1 MPSNNELCRME
12 AFELAGRVRAKEISP
27 VEVVD
32 AVFERMERLEP
43 ELHAFCTP
51 TPEMAREQ
59 AQRLEREISSGGD
72 PGPLAGVPVGIKD
85 LHAVKGIR
93 MVLGS
98 HAYKDFVP
106 DEDDVAVE
114 RLKDAGAIVLGK
126 TNVPEFGYSGV
137 GHNPV
142 FETTTNPWD
151 TRLTPGGS
159 SAGSGAAVASG
170 MGPIALGSDGGGSVR
185 IPASFCGLFGM
196 KASMGRV
203 PLYPS
208 CRDERYPGAS
218 GWESLEHIGPMS
230 RTVRDGALML
240 SVMAGPDDRDRLS
253 IPQEPGFDPLDAI
266 GGDLPRGLRVAYS
279 SDWGY
284 AAVDP
289 EVRRVVGEAA
299 RVFESDLGCTV
310 EEAHPGFEDPYE
322 AFWGLVIMET
332 DLAGMRKMAEE
343 LGEKMSPHLVE
354 VLELDWKAEDI
365 TNAVMMRK
373 AVYNKMWRFMRDYDL
388 LLTPTLAVPPFETG
402 IQGPEVIEG
411 REVEPF
417 YWLSFTLPINMTGQP
432 AATIPAGFTEGGL
445 PVGMQIVGR
454 HLDDALVLKAS
465 AAFEA
470 ARPWKDRWP
479 RLLDEAGV

>member
-1 MPSNNELCRME
+1 ME
-12 AFELAGRVRAKEISP
+12 AFELARRVRAKEVSP
-27 VEVVD
+27 IEVVD
-32 AVFERMERLEP
+32 AVFERMDRLEP

-51 TPEMAREQ
+51 TPDIAREE
-59 AQRLEREISSGGD
+59 AQRLEREISSGGA

-85 LHAVKGIR
+85 LHAVKGVR

-151 TRLTPGGS
+151 TSLTPGGS

-240 SVMAGPDDRDRLS
+240 SVMAGSDDRDRLS
-253 IPQEPGFDPLDAI
+253 IPQESGFDPLEAI
-266 GGDLPRGLRVAYS
+266 DGELPQGLRVAYS

-289 EVRRVVGEAA
+289 EVRKVVGEAVK
-299 RVFESDLGCTV
+299 VFEDDLGCTV
-310 EEAHPGFEDPYE
+310 EDAHPGFEDPYE
-322 AFWGLVIMET
+322 GFWGLVIMET

-343 LGEKMSPHLVE
+343 LGEKMSPHLRE
-354 VLELDWKAEDI
+354 VLEVDWKAEDI
-365 TNAVMMRK
+365 TNAVMTRK

-388 LLTPTLAVPPFETG
+388 LITPTLAVPPFETG
-402 IQGPEVIEG
+402 IQGPEVIDS

-432 AATIPAGFTEGGL
+432 AATVPAGFTEGGL

-470 ARPWKDRWP
+470 ARPWKNRWP
-479 RLLDEAGV
+479 KLLEEVGP